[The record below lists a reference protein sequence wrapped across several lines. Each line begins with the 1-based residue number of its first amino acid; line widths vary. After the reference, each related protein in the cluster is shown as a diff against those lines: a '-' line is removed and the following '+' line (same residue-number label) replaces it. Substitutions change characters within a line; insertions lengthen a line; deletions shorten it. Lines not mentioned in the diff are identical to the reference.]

1 MRTVELMDY
10 NENISVS
17 DNIRDDLSSLGYTE
31 QDVLNFVS
39 LTFLKYKPNTLANML
54 DEIDNLTVVLKN
66 KQLKFIEELY
76 KGL

>member
-17 DNIRDDLSSLGYTE
+17 DNIRDDLISLGYTE
-31 QDVLNFVS
+31 QDVLNFAS